1 MSILH
6 TGWTPS
12 PKATFEQELESV
24 KELLESNPN
33 NLYWQSRYSSLME
46 KIYGADWEQDA
57 EAVHN
62 LLYPVEE
69 AYKAEKTYDCENCVE
84 GVFYIHGKTEVECMC
99 CSGNWRDCQNCHPE
113 GTGNDDLRSDL
124 LGL

>member
-12 PKATFEQELESV
+12 PTTTFEQELESI
-24 KELLESNPN
+24 KKLLESDPN
-33 NLYWQSRYSSLME
+33 NPYWQSRYSSLME
-46 KIYGADWEQDA
+46 KIYGKDWEQDA

-62 LLYPVEE
+62 LLHPVEE
-69 AYKAEKTYDCENCVE
+69 AYDLETSEDYKRFDQMARID
-84 GVFYIHGKTEVECMC
+84 
-99 CSGNWRDCQNCHPE
+99 P
-113 GTGNDDLRSDL
+113 DDLRSDL